1 MDQDGWIMI
10 DPLKKKSTLAF
21 ARNWGFN
28 EFTKVSFDEMDLAA
42 QSCALPGPFVEDKAW
57 GLALQTKAVDGAGPS
72 ELQPLGR
79 TSCYTLW

>member
-1 MDQDGWIMI
+1 MDHDR
-10 DPLKKKSTLAF
+10 STLPF

-57 GLALQTKAVDGAGPS
+57 GLPLQTKAVDGAGPS

-79 TSCYTLW
+79 TSCYNMLVIC